1 MCGNLNQGN
10 SEDEEDDLNED
21 RRVLCVNRRI
31 GQCEM
36 WFSDKGP
43 MTLVARQNPL
53 HDQMYDDLQTEED
66 SIIREGD
73 RRSRLYSHR
82 Q

>member
-43 MTLVARQNPL
+43 MTPVARQNPL
-53 HDQMYDDLQTEED
+53 HDQMYDDLQTMGEYRKGHCLD
-66 SIIREGD
+66 LNVSLFI
-73 RRSRLYSHR
+73 
-82 Q
+82 